1 MEAQSWEQVRQA
13 FGLALSRAGADR
25 EAYVEALPGGIRRE
39 VRSLLAADEAAGDF
53 LEPPSS
59 TLPRGARIGR
69 YEVLELVGRGGM
81 GEVYRAVRLD
91 GSGQQVAL
99 KILSPVFRSQ
109 EMERY
114 FRRER
119 QVLAQLAHPN
129 IVRLLDSGEHSGRQ
143 YFVMEWVEGSGLI
156 EWARSAERNSQLVLF
171 EQVCRAVQSA
181 HQSLV
186 VHRDLKPSNILV
198 TADGDP
204 KLLDFGI
211 ARLLEFPGGDA
222 DSARTN
228 VPAMSLPYASPEQAR
243 GLAAGIPSDLYSLG
257 LILYEILAGRVA
269 QPVSGL
275 PLDEAIRKIAVDDPP
290 PVANLPADLAAIL
303 RKSIAKE
310 PEKRY
315 ASALDL
321 AEDLRRY
328 REGYPVHAQPPG
340 FWYRARKLAARNR
353 LALAVAVV
361 GILATLA
368 ALTGFV
374 YQYQR
379 AREEKALAQRRFEAA
394 RKMAQ
399 ALLFDAPN
407 QLAGVPG
414 TIGTRRWMAEQALGY
429 LERMASDVQQ
439 DRGMAL
445 AVARGYRQVA
455 YMQYNVNS
463 PNLNDPPGALASLE
477 KAEEVLRRAG
487 GASPEF
493 LEEWA
498 ENLLARPY
506 VQMNRAADA
515 LANEQRL
522 SDVAARLPRIPEEL
536 QERIW
541 HLHAVNESR
550 APEERI
556 ALWNRLIDYH
566 EARLAP
572 DAKNP
577 ARLRNLAIMRKNLAG
592 VFFSQKRMAEAV
604 EQSRSALALDLA
616 RIEMQPGDS
625 SAWMDVSFDYGLLG
639 QQLAESGKREGI
651 DYLRK
656 AVAIRRDLVAKD
668 PQDRRA
674 PERLA
679 WMLGELGRQLLRW
692 DRRGEARN
700 LVREAMDLRRG
711 LNAPGFSQN
720 SMFDLHRLLARI
732 AERDGDRAAA
742 CREWRLSAEALPA
755 SLAPALSQ
763 ALRIEEIRRKAE
775 DCKSN

>member
-1 MEAQSWEQVRQA
+1 MEAPSWEQVRQA
-13 FGLALSRAGADR
+13 FGLALSRSGADR
-25 EAYVEALPGGIRRE
+25 DAYVEALPGGVRLE

-53 LEPPSS
+53 LEPPST
-59 TLPRGARIGR
+59 TLPPGARIGR

-91 GSGQQVAL
+91 GSGQRVAL

-109 EMERY
+109 ETERY

-143 YFVMEWVEGSGLI
+143 YFVMEWVEGSGLV
-156 EWARSAERNSQLVLF
+156 EWARGTDRDSQLALF
-171 EQVCRAVQSA
+171 EQICRAVQSA
-181 HQSLV
+181 HQNLV

-211 ARLLEFPGGDA
+211 ARLLEIPGGDGE
-222 DSARTN
+222 SARTHL
-228 VPAMSLPYASPEQAR
+228 PAMTLPYASPEQAR

-257 LILYEILAGRVA
+257 LILYELLAGRMA

-275 PLDEAIRKIAVDDPP
+275 PLDEAIRKIAVDDPQ
-290 PVANLPADLAAIL
+290 PVVDLPADLAAIL

-310 PEKRY
+310 PELRY

-328 REGYPVHAQPPG
+328 RLGYPVHAQPPG
-340 FWYRARKLAARNR
+340 VWYRARKLAGRNR
-353 LALAVAVV
+353 LAVGIAVV
-361 GILATLA
+361 GIAATLA
-368 ALTGFV
+368 ALGGFA

-379 AREEKALAQRRFEAA
+379 AREERALAQRRFEAA
-394 RKMAQ
+394 RRMAQ

-429 LERMASDVQQ
+429 LERMASEVQQ

-445 AVARGYRQVA
+445 AVAKGYRQVA
-455 YMQYNVNS
+455 HMQFNVS
-463 PNLNDPPGALASLE
+463 TPNLNDPPAALASLE
-477 KAEEVLRRAG
+477 KAEQVLRRIG
-487 GASPEF
+487 GSDAEL

-506 VQMNRAADA
+506 VQMNRPAEA

-522 SDVAARLPRIPEEL
+522 NEVAARLPRVPDEL
-536 QERIW
+536 QSRIW
-541 HLHAVNESR
+541 HLRAVNDAR
-550 APEERI
+550 RPEERI
-556 ALWNRLIDYH
+556 ELWNLLIEH
-566 EARLAP
+566 HAGRLAR
-572 DAKNP
+572 DSRNP
-577 ARLRNLAIMRKNLAG
+577 ALLRNLAIMRKNLAG
-592 VFFSQKRMAEAV
+592 LLFEQKRLDEAV

-616 RIEMQPGDS
+616 RVELLPGDG
-625 SAWMDVSFDYGLLG
+625 AALMDVSFDYGSLG
-639 QQLAESGKREGI
+639 QQLAESGKLEGI
-651 DYLRK
+651 EYLRK
-656 AVAIRRDLVAKD
+656 AVAIRRELVARD
-668 PQDRRA
+668 SEDRRA

-692 DRRGEARN
+692 DQRREARV
-700 LVREAMDLRRG
+700 LIREALDLRRRIQV
-711 LNAPGFSQN
+711 AGFAQN
-720 SMFDLHRLLARI
+720 SMFDLHRLLATI
-732 AERDGDRAAA
+732 AERDGDAPGA
-742 CREWRLSAEALPA
+742 CREWRNAAAALPE
-755 SLAPALSQ
+755 SLSPALMRGQ
-763 ALRIEEIRRKAE
+763 RIEEIRRKSE
-775 DCKSN
+775 QCRGK